1 MEVLLCYVFLL
12 LAVVRASDVD
22 VTASICN
29 ITASVL
35 VTDDR
40 DSTDCLAAGQGT
52 RYECGS
58 LQSALE
64 LVANADNTDDDGCT
78 LIEMRPG
85 VHSLHRN
92 VSITRNVVIRG
103 SSGTQ
108 VMFNIHPSLLA
119 GFSPIE
125 PLPLLSFK
133 HAHQVHIE
141 GVAFSNSPGFI
152 QIENVTEITLVNLSF
167 RLALMCSSALT

>member
-1 MEVLLCYVFLL
+1 MVVVAVSMEILLCFVFLQLL

-22 VTASICN
+22 ATASVCN
-29 ITASVL
+29 ITTSVL

-40 DSTDCLAAGQGT
+40 DSTDCLAAGQGR
-52 RYECGS
+52 RYQCGS
-58 LQSALE
+58 LQIALE
-64 LVANADNTDDDGCT
+64 LVANADNADDGCM
-78 LIEMRPG
+78 LIEMHPG
-85 VHSLHRN
+85 VHSLYRN

-119 GFSPIE
+119 ELSPIE

-141 GVAFSNSPGFI
+141 GVAFSDSPGFI
-152 QIENVTEITLVNLSF
+152 QIENVTEITLVNLTF
-167 RLALMCSSALT
+167 R